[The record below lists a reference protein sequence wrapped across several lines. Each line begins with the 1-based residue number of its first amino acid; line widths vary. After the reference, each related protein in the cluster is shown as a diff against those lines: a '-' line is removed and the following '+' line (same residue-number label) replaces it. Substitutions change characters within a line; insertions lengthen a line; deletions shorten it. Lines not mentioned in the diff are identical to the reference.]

1 MMRGWKWEGPI
12 LDHHMHLD
20 SRGMGVEAARLFES
34 AGGTSILLVHK
45 PNFNSLPKNKEHIR
59 REYSKTLEMAEA
71 VRKNTDL
78 KVGVILGPHPVSW
91 DRQTDEIGI
100 ERSTELHLEAVSA
113 ALDLIVEGE
122 AIGIGEVGRPHYPV
136 SEDRWAAAN
145 ELLTQVLKMAKE
157 DGSPV
162 QLHVEENSSETYTA
176 IDEIRGRAGLPR
188 EKTVRHYATAN
199 LSHEFRQGIPCTVN
213 MGKGAVQGIL
223 ETWKGGE
230 APWGMESDYLDDP
243 SRPGAV
249 LGPKTIPRRTAE
261 LCTEWRGAGK
271 READLD
277 ELLYK
282 VNVDWVEMTYGW
294 DPS

>member
-1 MMRGWKWEGPI
+1 MRGWKWDGPI

-20 SRGMGVEAARLFES
+20 SRGMGVDAARLFES

-122 AIGIGEVGRPHYPV
+122 AIGIGEVG
-136 SEDRWAAAN
+136 S
-145 ELLTQVLKMAKE
+145 
-157 DGSPV
+157 
-162 QLHVEENSSETYTA
+162 
-176 IDEIRGRAGLPR
+176 
-188 EKTVRHYATAN
+188 
-199 LSHEFRQGIPCTVN
+199 C
-213 MGKGAVQGIL
+213 
-223 ETWKGGE
+223 
-230 APWGMESDYLDDP
+230 
-243 SRPGAV
+243 
-249 LGPKTIPRRTAE
+249 
-261 LCTEWRGAGK
+261 
-271 READLD
+271 
-277 ELLYK
+277 LLY
-282 VNVDWVEMTYGW
+282 TS
-294 DPS
+294 PSPRDGLLSRMPSSA

>member
-1 MMRGWKWEGPI
+1 MRGWNWDGPI

-20 SRGMGVEAARLFES
+20 SRGMGVDAARLFES

-59 REYSKTLEMAEA
+59 RGYSKTLEMAEA

-100 ERSTELHLEAVSA
+100 ERSTELHLEAVSV

-162 QLHVEENSSETYTA
+162 QLHVEENSSETYRA
-176 IDEIRGRAGLPR
+176 IDEIRGRAGLAR

-223 ETWKGGE
+223 ETWKGVRPLGAWSRTTWMTHRDLE
-230 APWGMESDYLDDP
+230 RCWAPKLSQG
-243 SRPGAV
+243 
-249 LGPKTIPRRTAE
+249 GPPNSVPNGGGRERGKLIWTNS
-261 LCTEWRGAGK
+261 CTRSISTG
-271 READLD
+271 
-277 ELLYK
+277 
-282 VNVDWVEMTYGW
+282 
-294 DPS
+294 

>member
-1 MMRGWKWEGPI
+1 MRGWKWDGPI

-20 SRGMGVEAARLFES
+20 SRGMGVDAARLFES

-223 ETWKGGE
+223 ETWKGVRPLGAWSRTTWMTHRDLE
-230 APWGMESDYLDDP
+230 RCWAPKP
-243 SRPGAV
+243 SQG
-249 LGPKTIPRRTAE
+249 GPPNSVPNGGGRERGKPIWTNS
-261 LCTEWRGAGK
+261 CTRSMSTG
-271 READLD
+271 
-277 ELLYK
+277 
-282 VNVDWVEMTYGW
+282 
-294 DPS
+294 